1 MLGYITTNIYLRN
14 IEIYLKYAEI
24 FLRYIEIY
32 LRYIEVYLRL
42 IEIYLR
48 YNDIYLWSRF
58 LAWNTVRFTWDIFW
72 FTSDTVRCTWVTM
85 RFTWVKVRGFVSTS
99 PTVTIFLWHNHI
111 LIWDSSIPSSLHIM
125 LKCLSSFCRPKQIKL
140 YILIKKR
147 KCITSYLFS
156 NYEYLLI
163 I

>member
-1 MLGYITTNIYLRN
+1 MIFTCDQDFLPEIQWDLPEIYSNLPQIQWDLPELQYLPE
-14 IEIYLKYAEI
+14 IEIFCLKYC
-24 FLRYIEIY
+24 EIY
-32 LRYIEVYLRL
+32 LRYIL
-42 IEIYLR
+42 IYL
-48 YNDIYLWSRF
+48 
-58 LAWNTVRFTWDIFW
+58 
-72 FTSDTVRCTWVTM
+72 TVRCTWVTM

-140 YILIKKR
+140 YIIKKR

-156 NYEYLLI
+156 NYQYSLI